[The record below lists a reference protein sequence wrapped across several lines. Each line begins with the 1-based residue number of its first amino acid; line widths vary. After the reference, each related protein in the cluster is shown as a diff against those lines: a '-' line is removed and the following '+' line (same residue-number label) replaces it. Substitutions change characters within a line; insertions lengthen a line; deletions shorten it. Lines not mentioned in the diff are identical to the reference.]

1 MDRLVN
7 FLLVG
12 FAVAALVVGAILLGS
27 RVRDDAVSGLAKS
40 IPAEAAAATAD
51 SQLRAAVFAANG
63 YFARHSTYAG
73 MTADTLRSEVDA
85 GLAAEL
91 SVEDTTASAYC
102 VETEISKKTFSYSV
116 RKGFLTPGSGC

>member
-7 FLLVG
+7 FVLVG
-12 FAVAALVVGAILLGS
+12 AAVAALVVGAILLGS
-27 RVRDDAVSGLAKS
+27 RVRDDAVSGLES
-40 IPAEAAAATAD
+40 VPAEAAAATAD

-102 VETEISKKTFSYSV
+102 METEISKKTFSYSV